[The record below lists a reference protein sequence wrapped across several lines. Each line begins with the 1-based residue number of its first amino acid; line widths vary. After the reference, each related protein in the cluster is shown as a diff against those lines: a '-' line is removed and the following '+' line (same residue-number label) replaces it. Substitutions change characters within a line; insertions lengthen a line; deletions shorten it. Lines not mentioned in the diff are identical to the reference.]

1 MNRKVASEDHIFSTS
16 NLVMH
21 NLPKGRAQVHL
32 LTAFLG
38 LETQLNFFLRSIQV
52 VLPSHIY
59 SGLGKIWAFFFVE
72 TSNKF
77 KLRPL
82 FLALKI
88 IMLIL
93 EDINRVPD
101 L

>member
-1 MNRKVASEDHIFSTS
+1 M
-16 NLVMH
+16 
-21 NLPKGRAQVHL
+21 
-32 LTAFLG
+32 
-38 LETQLNFFLRSIQV
+38 
-52 VLPSHIY
+52 
-59 SGLGKIWAFFFVE
+59 E

-77 KLRPL
+77 KLRTL

-93 EDINRVPD
+93 EDINRGPD